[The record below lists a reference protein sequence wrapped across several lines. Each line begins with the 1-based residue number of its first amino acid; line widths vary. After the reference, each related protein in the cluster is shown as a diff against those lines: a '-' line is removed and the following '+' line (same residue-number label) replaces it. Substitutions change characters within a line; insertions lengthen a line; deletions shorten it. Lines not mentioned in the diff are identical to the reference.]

1 MWTPAARMLTGM
13 LKNMKNYIVLSNRE
27 SDNGRPDI
35 LVKYPSVRGKA
46 VIFELKVSN
55 TYSGLSAKCDEAL
68 EQIRDQKYDEALRE
82 EGYTDIFKYGVAFYR
97 KECMVK
103 VE

>member
-1 MWTPAARMLTGM
+1 MLTGM

-46 VIFELKVSN
+46 
-55 TYSGLSAKCDEAL
+55 
-68 EQIRDQKYDEALRE
+68 LRE